1 MSIKETLEQNNNS
14 IELSL
19 VNFLFD
25 RFGIKSDMAES
36 KSLTELGSILVKSIP
51 FNEYLE
57 LSYALDEYSPAKLND
72 EETENRIVKI
82 LVKHKH
88 NIVAALR
95 KETNFEKLQPVKD
108 LVNKLMGRLKTMN
121 ETIKIMYL
129 HGFLTEDEAKKFH
142 YTANISKSVLE
153 GVMKWLEERK
163 VPHYMNEQEELVVEC
178 DTRDT
183 LYAFDKFLSKTV
195 EGTRTM
201 FDSEERRKKT
211 TEAKKRPQDMTAFDL
226 ARMKKP
232 RLDPNTLP
240 KSGAFAKDTKAML
253 KKADPHD
260 RRAVKH
266 KNKTYESEEKFI
278 LDEAILGMTQMP
290 SIMRL
295 QALAGVP
302 AVESVEPLGEHVPTH
317 GKSEKLIKILNTLE
331 DLEGDI
337 QSLEYNEFL
346 DVKAYFQGIIDEFE

>member
-1 MSIKETLEQNNNS
+1 MIKETLEQNNNS

-25 RFGIKSDMAES
+25 KFGLES
-36 KSLTELGSILVKSIP
+36 KKYEEKDLTELGSSLVKNIP

-57 LSYALDEYSPAKLND
+57 LSYALDDYTPSELNNI
-72 EETENRIVKI
+72 ETENRIVKI
-82 LVKHKH
+82 LIKYKHS
-88 NIVAALR
+88 IVSNLR
-95 KETNFEKLQPVKD
+95 KEIELDKFQGLKD
-108 LVNKLMGRLKTMN
+108 ILKKILERLKVMN
-121 ETIKIMYL
+121 ETVTINYL
-129 HGFLTEDEAKKFH
+129 QGFLTEDEAKKFH
-142 YTANISKSVLE
+142 YTASISKSVLE
-153 GVMKWLEERK
+153 NVMKWLEERK
-163 VPHYMNEQEELVVEC
+163 VAHYMNEREELVVEC

-253 KKADPHD
+253 RKTDPQD
-260 RRAVKH
+260 RRTVKH
-266 KNKTYESEEKFI
+266 KGRTYESEEKFL
-278 LDEAILGMTQMP
+278 LDESVLGMTQMP

-302 AVESVEPLGEHVPTH
+302 AVESNQSLEEHVPTA
-317 GKSEKLIKILNTLE
+317 GKSENLIYILNALE
-331 DLEGDI
+331 DIEEDI
-337 QSLEYNEFL
+337 DGLDYKEYL
-346 DVKAYFQGIIDEFE
+346 QVKEVFHRIMGKFE